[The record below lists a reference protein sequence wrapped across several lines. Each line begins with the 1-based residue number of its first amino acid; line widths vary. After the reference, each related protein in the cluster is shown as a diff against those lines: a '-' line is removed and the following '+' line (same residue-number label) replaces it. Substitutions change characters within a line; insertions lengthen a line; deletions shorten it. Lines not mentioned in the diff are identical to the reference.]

1 MVVMSNSAK
10 AIFAHVQT
18 YSLKG
23 NRKSRAAA
31 DTAAEGERQEGACPH
46 VPFPQPPAI
55 LERMR
60 PMEVADLIE
69 RRVAQQ
75 NKALRQLRKAHP
87 DRKDELRG
95 IRNDTHVLIASVFS
109 FPHTVEEMIEEED
122 WRWRDD
128 VIAFAKTDAARNGAE
143 VMSILEHRDESHPH
157 LHIFAVPLCTDVN
170 MRMNAKL
177 CHEGHRAQDQHMRN
191 GLHGSPSVSY
201 KRATRGWQDR
211 YHAAVGSRHN
221 QARTGPR
228 RRRLDRAAWRAE
240 VERLT
245 AQKKTD
251 QALRREAEAAQ
262 AADAAEARHLAA
274 LDISVTQL
282 IEEAELAHVI
292 AEEGLIAALH
302 HQNMDPD
309 LIEQLTE
316 APTMPHRHYRPEER
330 AEMRPVLRPTISDGI
345 ERLRQP
351 PEARDAAAGFGI
363 MFEQIADWMGALA
376 ACRPR
381 WLSWGDL
388 GHEIST
394 EVRSEFRLQYVP
406 STLAQAIEQSPAWTR
421 LVEQARTG
429 LSRALGVRDRL
440 IGLGSRLLPGKG

>member
-1 MVVMSNSAK
+1 MSDRPGK

-23 NRKSRAAA
+23 NSKSRSAG
-31 DTAAEGERQEGACPH
+31 DTAAEGERLDGACPH
-46 VPFPQPPAI
+46 VPCPQPPVI
-55 LERMR
+55 LEGMR
-60 PMEVADLIE
+60 PTDVVSLIE
-69 RRVAQQ
+69 RRMAQQ
-75 NKALRQLRKAHP
+75 NKVLRHLRKGHP
-87 DRKDELRG
+87 DRKNELRG
-95 IRNDTHVLIASVFS
+95 IRKDTHVLIASVFS
-109 FPHTVEEMIEEED
+109 FPDTVEEEYL
-122 WRWRDD
+122 RWRDD
-128 VIAFAKTDAARNGAE
+128 VIAFAKTDAARNGTE
-143 VMSILEHRDESHPH
+143 VMSIFEHRDESHPH
-157 LHIFAVPLCTDVN
+157 LHVFAVPLCTDVN

-177 CHEGHRAQDQHMRN
+177 CHDGHRAQDQHMQN
-191 GLHGSPSVSY
+191 GLHGSPSASY
-201 KRATRGWQDR
+201 KRAMRGWQDR

-240 VERLT
+240 VERLG

-251 QALRREAEAAQ
+251 QAMYREAEAAR

-274 LDISVTQL
+274 LDISVAEL

-292 AEEGLIAALH
+292 AEEGLVAALH

-309 LIEQLTE
+309 LIEQLT
-316 APTMPHRHYRPEER
+316 ASPTMPHRRYRPEER
-330 AEMRPVLRPTISDGI
+330 AEMRPVLRPAISDGI
-345 ERLRQP
+345 DRLRQP
-351 PEARDAAAGFGI
+351 PEARDAAAGFGM
-363 MFEQIADWMGALA
+363 MFEQIADWMGALS

-388 GHEIST
+388 GHEISM
-394 EVRSEFRLQYVP
+394 EARSEFRLQYVP
-406 STLAQAIEQSPAWTR
+406 STLAQAIEQSPAWTG

-440 IGLGSRLLPGKG
+440 IGLGSRWLPGKG

>member
-1 MVVMSNSAK
+1 MSNPSGK
-10 AIFAHVQT
+10 AIFAHTQT

-23 NRKSRAAA
+23 NSKSRSAG
-31 DTAAEGERQEGACPH
+31 DTAAEGERLDGACPH
-46 VPFPQPPAI
+46 VQNPQPPTI
-55 LERMR
+55 LEGMR
-60 PMEVADLIE
+60 PMEVVSLIE
-69 RRVAQQ
+69 RRMAEQ
-75 NKALRQLRKAHP
+75 NKLLRQLRKKQP
-87 DRKDELRG
+87 DRKDELRS
-95 IRNDTHVLIASVFS
+95 IRKDTHVLIASIFS
-109 FPHTVEEMIEEED
+109 FPDTVAEMVEEEYL
-122 WRWRDD
+122 RWRDD
-128 VIAFAKTDAARNGAE
+128 VIAFAKDDAACNGAE
-143 VMSILEHRDESHPH
+143 VMSIFEHRDESHPH

-177 CHEGHRAQDQHMRN
+177 CHDGHRAQDQHMQN
-191 GLHGSPSVSY
+191 GLHGSPSRSY
-201 KRATRGWQDR
+201 RRAMRGWQDR
-211 YHAAVGSRHN
+211 YHEAVGSRHN

-240 VERLT
+240 VERLG

-274 LDISVTQL
+274 LEISVTKL

-302 HQNMDPD
+302 HQNVDPD
-309 LIEQLTE
+309 LIQQLAAT
-316 APTMPHRHYRPEER
+316 PTMPPRNYSPEER

-351 PEARDAAAGFGI
+351 PEAGDTAAGFGM
-363 MFEQIADWMGALA
+363 MFEQIADWMGALN

-381 WLSWGDL
+381 WLYWGDL
-388 GHEIST
+388 GQEIGV
-394 EVRSEFRLQYVP
+394 EARAAFRLQYVP
-406 STLAQAIEQSPAWTR
+406 STLAQAIEQSPAWTG

-429 LSRALGVRDRL
+429 LSRAFGVRDRL
-440 IGLGSRLLPGKG
+440 IGLANRWRTGNQ

>member
-1 MVVMSNSAK
+1 MSDPTGK
-10 AIFAHVQT
+10 AIFAHTQT

-23 NRKSRAAA
+23 NSKSRSAG
-31 DTAAEGERQEGACPH
+31 DTAAEGERMNGACPH
-46 VPFPQPPAI
+46 VPCPQPPAI
-55 LERMR
+55 LEGMR
-60 PMEVADLIE
+60 PMEVVDLIE

-75 NKALRQLRKAHP
+75 NKVLRRLRKDHP

-95 IRNDTHVLIASVFS
+95 IRKDTHVLIASVFS
-109 FPHTVEEMIEEED
+109 FPDTVEEMVEEEYL
-122 WRWRDD
+122 RWRDD
-128 VIAFAKTDAARNGAE
+128 VIAFAKTDAARNWAE
-143 VMSILEHRDESHPH
+143 VMSIFEHRDESHPH
-157 LHIFAVPLCTDVN
+157 LHVFAVPLCTDVN

-177 CHEGHRAQDQHMRN
+177 CHDGHRAQDQHMQS
-191 GLHGSPSVSY
+191 GLHGSPSASY
-201 KRATRGWQDR
+201 KRAMRGWQDR

-240 VERLT
+240 VERLS
-245 AQKKTD
+245 AQKMTD

-262 AADAAEARHLAA
+262 AADAAEARHLA
-274 LDISVTQL
+274 LLEVSVSQL

-302 HQNMDPD
+302 HQNVDPD
-309 LIEQLTE
+309 LIEQLT
-316 APTMPHRHYRPEER
+316 ASPTMPQRHYRPEER

-351 PEARDAAAGFGI
+351 PEARDAVAGFGM
-363 MFEQIADWMGALA
+363 MFEQIADWMGALN

-388 GHEIST
+388 GHEISI
-394 EVRSEFRLQYVP
+394 EARSEFRLQYVP

-440 IGLGSRLLPGKG
+440 IGMGSRWLPGKG